1 MFETSRKELRR
12 CIQRRPKKR
21 LGSANKTHHHS
32 NKPKA
37 SNKQTRGKKRQRRQ
51 RILRRIKRIP
61 VPSTS
66 NTHTSRTLTVG
77 GSTSSPVSTLASPSQ
92 TSALK
97 LLTVALLHN
106 CPFNLFAK
114 LGLRIKCFGGRR
126 SCSGTLSECGW
137 SFGRAA
143 TAKIPSKL
151 RGDGRAGSVGERERV
166 GGERQQRSWAGILS
180 GCC

>member
-12 CIQRRPKKR
+12 DIKRRPKK
-21 LGSANKTHHHS
+21 GSAQ
-32 NKPKA
+32 
-37 SNKQTRGKKRQRRQ
+37 QTRLTLTNRKYPTSRKERKARQGKGTGEGKEES
-51 RILRRIKRIP
+51 
-61 VPSTS
+61 PSPSIS

-97 LLTVALLHN
+97 LFTVALLLN
-106 CPFNLFAK
+106 CPLNLFAK

-126 SCSGTLSECGW
+126 SWTGNLSECGW
-137 SFGRAA
+137 SFGRAT
-143 TAKIPSKL
+143 TAKMPSRL
-151 RGDGRAGSVGERERV
+151 RGEGRAGSVGERERV
-166 GGERQQRSWAGILS
+166 GGERQQRSWAGIVA